1 MKEKYIAKVK
11 SEISEKLINPNFD
24 PNNKEKSQE
33 LFEQYKLLVDSAHK
47 GEEKRGNSSNIFL
60 GVNSLI
66 ASFLIHPATVT
77 HNLETKDLSIS
88 VLFTFIGIFISWEWL
103 RVIRSYKN
111 LNFINYVM
119 INALEA
125 LLPSSTFSLRAK
137 IEMGIASEKSSNV
150 GNAVLVKE
158 NLLPL
163 AFILLY
169 LIYFV
174 AILFSL
180 FSQ

>member
-1 MKEKYIAKVK
+1 MEERYIAKVK
-11 SEISEKLINPNFD
+11 SEVSKKLIHPNFD
-24 PNNKEKSQE
+24 PNDKEKSEE

-66 ASFLIHPATVT
+66 ASFLIHPATVS
-77 HNLETKDLSIS
+77 HSMQIKDLFIS
-88 VLFTFIGIFISWEWL
+88 FLFTLIGVFISWEWL
-103 RVIRSYKN
+103 GVLSSYKR

-119 INALEA
+119 INAIEELF
-125 LLPSSTFSLRAK
+125 PSSAFSLRAK
-137 IEMGIASEKSSNV
+137 IEMGVAAEKYSNI
-150 GNAVLVKE
+150 GNAVLAKE

-169 LIYFV
+169 LVYFM
-174 AILFSL
+174 AILFSF
-180 FSQ
+180 FS

>member
-11 SEISEKLINPNFD
+11 SEISKKLIHPNFD
-24 PNNKEKSQE
+24 SNDKDKRQA
-33 LFEQYKLLVDSAHK
+33 LFEQYKLLVDSAHM

-77 HNLETKDLSIS
+77 HSMQIKDLSIS
-88 VLFTFIGIFISWEWL
+88 ILFALIGVFISWEWL
-103 RVIRSYKN
+103 RVLSSYKK
-111 LNFINYVM
+111 LNFVNYAM
-119 INALEA
+119 ISALEE
-125 LLPSSTFSLRAK
+125 LFPSSTFSLRAK
-137 IEMGIASEKSSNV
+137 IEMGVTAEKYTHI
-150 GNAVLVKE
+150 GNAVLAKE

-169 LIYFV
+169 LVYFMG
-174 AILFSL
+174 ILFPF